1 MSPADGV
8 SGRVSGFRS
17 RLHDIWDEY
26 LPVWFLTPM
35 VLFMLS
41 ITVFPGA
48 YDLYLA
54 LTQQDLT
61 QPTTVGAFV
70 GLDNFRAAF
79 TNPNTLTAV
88 KNTLIFVF
96 GALTLQTLVG
106 FGLAALVAGVD
117 HRIRGF
123 YRVVFILPMAVAP
136 ISLATITGI
145 MLNQDVG
152 VIPYLFE
159 AWTPLATSPQFL
171 SADLAMLTVILI
183 DTWNWTP
190 FMFIIFYAGLTSV
203 PEELKEAA
211 RVDGAPLWR
220 VYRHV
225 IIPYMKPVLFVAILI
240 RMIDLFRTFGL
251 VFTLTSGGPGQ
262 ATRLLS
268 IHIFESAVQS
278 ADFGAAAAVA
288 LAYLVF
294 IVALCNVLI
303 VAVGFKGVWN

>member
-1 MSPADGV
+1 MSSAGGV
-8 SGRVSGFRS
+8 TGRSGYRS
-17 RLHDIWDEY
+17 RLQDLWEEY
-26 LPVWFLTPM
+26 LPVWFMTPM
-35 VLFMLS
+35 VIFMLI
-41 ITVFPGA
+41 ITIFPGA

-70 GLDNFRAAF
+70 GLDNFRSAF
-79 TNPNTLTAV
+79 ANPNTLTAV
-88 KNTLIFVF
+88 KNTLVFVF
-96 GALTLQTLVG
+96 GALTLQTLLG
-106 FGLAALVAGVD
+106 FTLAALVAGVD
-117 HRIRGF
+117 SRVRGF

-136 ISLATITGI
+136 ISLATISRI
-145 MLNQDVG
+145 MLNQEVG
-152 VIPYLFE
+152 VIPYLVE
-159 AWTPLATSPQFL
+159 AWTPFASPQFL
-171 SADLAMLTVILI
+171 SASWAMATVILI

-220 VYRHV
+220 IYRHV

-240 RMIDLFRTFGL
+240 RMIDLFRSFGL
-251 VFTLTSGGPGQ
+251 VFTMTGGGPGQ

-278 ADFGAAAAVA
+278 ANFGTAAAVA

-303 VAVGFKGVWN
+303 VAVGFKGVWD